1 MIIKTSLP
9 IVLLFASQL
18 SFAASDKIT
27 PANKAN
33 IARQVG
39 ESVYFECKKLGP
51 FSKDCHVNCGNGKR
65 FRKTSG
71 YCFYLSKGTYTLS
84 VSTRYRNRDLLHTA
98 NVTVSEKSRFSR
110 AMKNSIGSSQEF
122 TASTASH
129 IRPSIPSS
137 SAASAASPSPS
148 ASNSSSASPSITET
162 QFNNDTG
169 NQALQNTIS
178 NAINVQNQEQMISNI
193 ASDSLNTNNLGN
205 QNTLGELNVINNNI
219 GQSPQFNNN
228 NTSGSFNNNTSQNNN
243 QVSLN

>member
-9 IVLLFASQL
+9 LFLVFASQL
-18 SFAASDKIT
+18 AFAASNKIA

-84 VSTRYRNRDLLHTA
+84 VSTRYRNKDLLHTA

-110 AMKNSIGSSQEF
+110 AAKNSISSSQEF

-137 SAASAASPSPS
+137 SAASAARPNV
-148 ASNSSSASPSITET
+148 SNSSSNSSSITET
-162 QFNNDTG
+162 EFNNDAG

-178 NAINVQNQEQMISNI
+178 NAINAQNQEQMISNI
-193 ASDSLNTNNLGN
+193 ANDSINTNSLGSQNNLS
-205 QNTLGELNVINNNI
+205 ELNAVNNNI

-228 NTSGSFNNNTSQNNN
+228 NISSGSINNTSQNNN